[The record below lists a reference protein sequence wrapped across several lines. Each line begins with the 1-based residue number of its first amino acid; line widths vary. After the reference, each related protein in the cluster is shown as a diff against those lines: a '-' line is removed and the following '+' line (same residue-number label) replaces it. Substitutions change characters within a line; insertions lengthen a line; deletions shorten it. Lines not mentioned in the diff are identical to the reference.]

1 MNESKNQNRKRK
13 RLRTLILLLFLTII
27 MFGTSTYAWFTANR
41 VVTIESINVH
51 VETSDGLQISTDGTT
66 WKSVITRSDIES
78 HHYSGADNF
87 IPNTLDAVST
97 NGSTTDDSTD
107 GTRLLNMFYSNIQ
120 SDVSVNGGAY
130 TIYTGQVDEEND
142 KTKFIAFDIFLK
154 VSSDKPV
161 YLNSSNTSF
170 SNVVKRVDTQEVT
183 YADRGLYNAAR
194 VAFVP
199 IGEAASSATL
209 NAITSAY
216 YTGTAPAVKIW
227 EPNNDTHSSAVV
239 NSVGPEYGYTSGNGN
254 ALSATNSARLD
265 YYGMK
270 AVLPSTDKKD
280 LIGTVRGTITTYG
293 TNPVTPFSEL
303 VDQGTAST
311 TAGVYSST
319 GILLSTPSTLVAN
332 TDYKIFELHAGI
344 TKMRVYMWIEGQDI
358 DCENNASGT
367 DITFNIELSIREVNV
382 APVSNGG

>member
-1 MNESKNQNRKRK
+1 MNESKRQNKKRK

-41 VVTIESINVH
+41 IVTIDSINVH

-97 NGSTTDDSTD
+97 NGGTTDDSTD
-107 GTRLLNMFYSNIQ
+107 GTRLLNMFSSNIQ
-120 SDVSVNGGAY
+120 SDVTVNGGNY
-130 TIYTGQVDEEND
+130 TIFTSQVDESTD

-154 VSSDKPV
+154 VSSTKPV
-161 YLNSSNTSF
+161 YLNSSNTSY
-170 SNVVKRVDTQEVT
+170 SKVVKRADTQEVT

-199 IGEAASSATL
+199 IGEAAANATVGD
-209 NAITSAY
+209 ITSAY
-216 YTGTAPAVKIW
+216 YTGTMPSVKIW
-227 EPNNDTHSSAVV
+227 EPNNDTHSAAVV
-239 NSVGPEYGYTSGNGN
+239 NSVGPEYGYDTTHSN
-254 ALSATNSARLD
+254 ALSATNNVRLD
-265 YYGMK
+265 YYGMQ

-280 LIGTVRGTITTYG
+280 LIDTVRGNVTTYG
-293 TNPVTPFSEL
+293 TSNTVFSQL
-303 VDQGTAST
+303 MSQGTVTDTAALYST
-311 TAGVYSST
+311 SGVL
-319 GILLSTPSTLVAN
+319 ISTPTAFASNKNYQVFQLN
-332 TDYKIFELHAGI
+332 QGI

-367 DITFNIELSIREVNV
+367 DITYNIELSIRETP
-382 APVSNGG
+382 AASSSGS

>member
-1 MNESKNQNRKRK
+1 MNESKRQNKKKK

-41 VVTIESINVH
+41 IVTIDSINVH

-66 WKSVITRSDIES
+66 WKSVITRSDIED
-78 HHYSGADNF
+78 HAYATADNF

-97 NGSTTDDSTD
+97 NGETTDDS
-107 GTRLLNMFYSNIQ
+107 GNSTRLLNMFSSNIQ
-120 SDVSVNGGAY
+120 SDVSVNGGNY
-130 TIYTGQVDEEND
+130 TIYTNQVNESTD

-161 YLNSSNTSF
+161 YLNSSSTSY
-170 SNVVKRVDTQEVT
+170 SKVVKRADTQEVT

-199 IGEAASSATL
+199 IGEAAANATV

-216 YTGTAPAVKIW
+216 YTGTAPTVKIW
-227 EPNNDTHSSAVV
+227 EPNNDTHSAAVV
-239 NSVGPEYGYTSGNGN
+239 NSVGPEYGYTTANGN

-265 YYGMK
+265 YWGMK
-270 AVLPSTDKKD
+270 AVLPSSDKKD
-280 LIGTVRGTITTYG
+280 LIQTVRGTVSTYG
-293 TNPVTPFSEL
+293 ASNTVFSEL
-303 VDQGTAST
+303 ISEGTNVTNTST
-311 TAGVYSST
+311 LYST
-319 GILLSTPSTLVAN
+319 DGILLSTPTTFVAN
-332 TDYKIFELHAGI
+332 KDYQIFELHQGI

-367 DITFNIELSIREVNV
+367 DITYNIELSIRETP
-382 APVSNGG
+382 AASSSNG